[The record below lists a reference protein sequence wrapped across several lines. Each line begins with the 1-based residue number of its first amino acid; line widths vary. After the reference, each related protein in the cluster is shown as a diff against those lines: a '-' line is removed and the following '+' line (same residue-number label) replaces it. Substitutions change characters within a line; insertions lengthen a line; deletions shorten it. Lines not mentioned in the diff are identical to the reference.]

1 MMLINERGDFLFANF
16 FKCIML
22 AFSFIPMLFVGVSYG
37 GYTEVPPKTPETVEV
52 VNEIDGDTTLAA
64 TVKTAKKAENTVQAR
79 FINSRSAVELVNSQM
94 VLTHELTD
102 RKDNNATL
110 ADKDGNVYIAD
121 SFDTYYVDTQ
131 GNKYF
136 SSDSKSDGRMN
147 VIRLGKYYYD
157 CHIRDFDYDGNA
169 FKVDK
174 NYHIY
179 SDRLYWQNT
188 LLAVEATQ
196 SLAEF
201 GAQVKIPAET
211 VEKFVFADKNGK
223 HETLGSIDGTS
234 AQYVAFDIKNVGVV
248 GFIVPSDGSTK
259 SVKLELENGNYVLT
273 QIAVFTSGAGVNK
286 YDETG
291 GYNLNGVTFGCRIY
305 TDKTHSFDGV
315 ASAAYLERNPLEG
328 IRVESGNSDARYL
341 GYDALRGTYTLTM
354 NGTDFQSAYD
364 NPNRQF
370 SAPIEITCD
379 GYDRD
384 IYIRS
389 FGKSGCLEAAVLL
402 DDKDV
407 LVPVDVQVCKNFAG
421 DGGEE
426 FYSVKDYQY
435 GDAFFPISIKADET
449 LSFTLLNLYQNWGHM
464 PLKQLSSIEFHV
476 SYYHLS
482 TGCTESNCIAPYF
495 VSSKDGWT
503 LPDFRT
509 RSGVMW
515 SGQPQFNSVGILR
528 FVNYTKKLFGLIE
541 TEEVLSEYVSGN
553 IASTGLA
560 YSDITNEYVSDC
572 GSYTYTLRHVE
583 MPQTD
588 ENRTYYT
595 VEIKFN
601 RDVSFA
607 SFKRDFNLFYFD
619 GRFVKFDK
627 VGYLDEDNKDKV
639 ADINRSLL
647 PKYYT
652 LGDNCPYFSLFDV
665 TDDTADWLTN
675 SFGCNFSLIVRDYSV
690 VSQGKE
696 SDVPLAFRDSSTKDI
711 SIGCLTLDADYM
723 SFAAGDSIYLN
734 MILLPWGDGTE
745 TENTSTLLVR
755 EDSALNPVTITPAV
769 GQVVEDTLVPRIKAE
784 NGVAEFTVKGGR
796 NNIAVRIDGFTSLTC
811 PDVYVK
817 NGAEWIKAEVSTEHG
832 YDGYYVHYNDDGTYS
847 FSFVYTSDNPLTE
860 NTFRIV
866 E

>member
-1 MMLINERGDFLFANF
+1 MLIFT
-16 FKCIML
+16 
-22 AFSFIPMLFVGVSYG
+22 FIPMLFIGVGYG
-37 GYTEVPPKTPETVEV
+37 GYTDVPEKTPETVEV
-52 VNEIDGDTTLAA
+52 INDIDGDTTLAA
-64 TVKTAKKAENTVQAR
+64 TVKAAKKAENDVQAR
-79 FINSRSAVELVNSQM
+79 FVDSRSAVEIVNSQ
-94 VLTHELTD
+94 VILTHELTD
-102 RKDNNATL
+102 GGDSNATL
-110 ADKDGNVYIAD
+110 TDKDGNVYIAD
-121 SFDTYYVDTQ
+121 SFDTYYTDTN

-136 SSDSKSDGRMN
+136 SSNSESDGRMN

-157 CHIRDFDYDGNA
+157 CHIRDFDYNGDA

-174 NYHIY
+174 NYHVY

-188 LLAVEATQ
+188 LLACEATQ

-201 GAQVKIPAET
+201 GAQVKIPAAT
-211 VEKFVFADKNGK
+211 VEKLVVADKNGK
-223 HETLGSIDGTS
+223 HTSVDGIDGVS
-234 AQYVAFDIKNVGVV
+234 VEYVAFDIKNVGVV

-259 SVKLELENGNYVLT
+259 AVELKLENGSYVLT
-273 QIAVFTSGAGVNK
+273 QIAAFKSGTGVNK

-291 GYNLNGVTFGCRIY
+291 GYDLNGVTFGCRIY
-305 TDKTHSFDGV
+305 TDKTHGFDGV
-315 ASAAYLERNPLEG
+315 ADAAHLERNPLEG
-328 IRVESGNSDARYL
+328 IRVESGNSGAQYL
-341 GYDALRGTYTLTM
+341 GYEALRGTYTLTM

-364 NPNRQF
+364 DPNWQF
-370 SAPIEITCD
+370 NAPVEITCD

-384 IYIRS
+384 IYVRS

-402 DDKDV
+402 DDKGV

-426 FYSVKDYQY
+426 FYSAKDYQY
-435 GDAFFPISIKADET
+435 GDSFFPISLKADET
-449 LSFTLLNLYQNWGHM
+449 LSFTLLNLYQNWGHQ

-482 TGCTESNCIAPYF
+482 TGCTESNCIAPYYVF
-495 VSSKDGWT
+495 GKDGWT

-515 SGQPQFNSVGILR
+515 NTQPQFNSVGVLR

-553 IASTGLA
+553 IASSGLA
-560 YSDITNEYVSDC
+560 YSDVTNEYVSDC

-607 SFKRDFNLFYFD
+607 SFRRDFNLFYFD
-619 GRFVKFDK
+619 GRYVKFDK
-627 VGYLDEDNKDKV
+627 VGYLDEDNKDCV
-639 ADINRSLL
+639 TDINNGLL

-652 LGDNCPYFSLFDV
+652 LGDNCPYFSLFKV
-665 TDDTADWLTN
+665 SDDTADWLTN

-690 VSQGKE
+690 VSHGKQ
-696 SDVPLAFRDSSTKDI
+696 SDVRLAFRDSSDKEA
-711 SIGCLTLDADYM
+711 SVGCLTLDADYM

-745 TENTSTLLVR
+745 TENTSTKTVR
-755 EDSALNPVTITPAV
+755 EDSALCPVTVTPVV
-769 GQVVEDTLVPRIKAE
+769 GQVVEDALVPRIMAQ
-784 NGVAEFTVKGGR
+784 NGVAEFSVKGGR
-796 NNIAVRIDGFTSLTC
+796 NNIAVRIDGFTKLTC

-817 NGAEWIKAEVSTEHG
+817 NGDGWIKADVSTEHG

-847 FSFVYTSDNPLTE
+847 FSFVYSAADPYTE
-860 NTFRIV
+860 YTYRLV
-866 E
+866 G